1 MNAAADE
8 TFEFQVRGWG
18 GGGRNAGRSGP
29 GRGAQNRSAC
39 FSADGAAGQQRLD
52 HQERPVA
59 AHRQQ
64 EGGDRWRGDLLQQE
78 RREAFR

>member
-8 TFEFQVRGWG
+8 TFEFQVRGG
-18 GGGRNAGRSGP
+18 CKAGRGCP
-29 GRGAQNRSAC
+29 GRDAQNRLAC

-52 HQERPVA
+52 HQKRPVA

-78 RREAFR
+78 RWETFR